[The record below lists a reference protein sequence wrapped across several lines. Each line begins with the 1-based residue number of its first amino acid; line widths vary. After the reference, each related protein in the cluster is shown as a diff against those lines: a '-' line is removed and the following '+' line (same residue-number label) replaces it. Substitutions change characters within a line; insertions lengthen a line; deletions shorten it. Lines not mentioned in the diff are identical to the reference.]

1 MSNEK
6 EVYEKLATL
15 EERSNHII
23 GKIDNIRDNT
33 SKIFERLDKLPC
45 GIHEEKI
52 KGQGK
57 SLDRAWVWIYGIVIG
72 FILTGAGFLII
83 RSVLAQ

>member
-1 MSNEK
+1 MNGDERGYLEKLLNEK
-6 EVYEKLATL
+6 F
-15 EERSNHII
+15 
-23 GKIDNIRDNT
+23 DNLHHRFTELREDTKAIST
-33 SKIFERLDKLPC
+33 KFDKLPC
-45 GIHEEKI
+45 DTYSEKI